1 MDWIWDNLQLII
13 VVAGSIAVWLNQKRR
28 EKNGEPADYDED
40 GIPDNRTPPRAE
52 MRELTPASRDGSD
65 PAQEERRRL
74 IQEEIRRKIAERR
87 GQPAPPLP
95 SQAPSMPHTPRP
107 SIPTFEP
114 GRPVFREEPFEPMR
128 PANPFETPPPAPP
141 PPMPVPAR
149 EVSAYDD
156 AAALE
161 RQRRLTEQLA
171 ELETARRQVRRDA
184 QALAETG
191 AQPRTAIEAEAYAA
205 RRNGDAAT
213 AAPSLRGLAA
223 DLRDPRALRR
233 AMVLREVLDAPV
245 ALR

>member
-28 EKNGEPADYDED
+28 EKNGELADYDED
-40 GIPDNRTPPRAE
+40 GIPDNRVPPRPE

-87 GQPAPPLP
+87 GQPVPPQMPSAPTL
-95 SQAPSMPHTPRP
+95 
-107 SIPTFEP
+107 EP
-114 GRPVFREEPFEPMR
+114 FNPVRPVFREQPIEPMR
-128 PANPFETPPPAPP
+128 PANPFEVPSPALPVP
-141 PPMPVPAR
+141 PPMPAR

-156 AAALE
+156 TAALE
-161 RQRRLTEQLA
+161 RQRRLAEQLA
-171 ELETARRQVRRDA
+171 ELETARRQTRRDA

-191 AQPRTAIEAEAYAA
+191 AQPHTAAEAEAYAA
-205 RRNGDAAT
+205 RGKT
-213 AAPSLRGLAA
+213 AVASSGVRGLAA
-223 DLRDPRALRR
+223 DLRDPKALRR